1 MAYMLILEGMG
12 TSRGIADGK
21 ILIIESE
28 DNPPKT
34 LDAVNC
40 EEELQKFYT
49 AKELAKS
56 QLMALCRQA
65 SQEVGDETA
74 TIFEIHVMMLNDTD
88 FQEAV
93 EARIR
98 EHLNSAEYAVYLIGR
113 EFAYNFSQ
121 MNDSY
126 MKERAADVIDISH
139 RMIHILTGSS
149 EKPLENVPG
158 KVVIAA
164 EDLMPSQTVQLDKK
178 KIVAFITR
186 NGSQASHSS
195 ILARSLGIPSV
206 AALGTGFAKLNNGD
220 YVIVDGSDGTVI
232 IDPDV
237 ITNAQYTVKK
247 HSMTEREEKLKV
259 LKGTPAQTKDGY
271 KIELYANIG
280 HPDDLLSVLEND
292 AEGIGLFR
300 SEFLFLGRNDFPS
313 EEVQCE
319 AYASVL
325 EKMGGKRVVVRTLDL
340 GADKQASYLNI
351 PCEDNPAMGYRA
363 IRMQLD
369 QVDLFITQLRAL
381 YRASV
386 HGRLAIMFPMI
397 TSVNE
402 VQLIKKLC
410 EEVKR
415 DLAQDGI
422 PFSDCVELGIM
433 VETPAAALTADRLA
447 AEVDFF
453 SIGTNDL
460 TQYTLAADRMN
471 SKVSYLYDC
480 GHPAVLRMIR
490 YITEQAHKH
499 GIWVGICGESAADLN
514 LTQYYLRFGVDELSV
529 SPPAVLELKE
539 KIQSL
544 ELATL
549 MESIDN
555 TLD

>member
-1 MAYMLILEGMG
+1 MLILEGMG

-28 DNPPKT
+28 NNPPKI

-56 QLMALCRQA
+56 QLMALCQKA

-74 TIFEIHVMMLNDTD
+74 TIFEIHTMMLNDTD

-93 EARIR
+93 KARIR
-98 EHLNSAEYAVYLIGR
+98 EHHNSAEYAVYLVGR
-113 EFAYNFSQ
+113 EFARNFSQ

-149 EKPLENVPG
+149 EKPLENMPG

-164 EDLMPSQTVQLDKK
+164 EDLMPSQTVRLDKK

-206 AALGTGFAKLNNGD
+206 AALGTGFTKLNNGD

-247 HSMTEREEKLKV
+247 HSMTEHEEKLKA

-280 HPDDLLSVLEND
+280 HPDDILSVLEND

-325 EKMGGKRVVVRTLDL
+325 EKMGEKRVVVRTLDL

-369 QVDLFITQLRAL
+369 RVDLFITQLRAL

-410 EEVKR
+410 EEVKKN
-415 DLAQDGI
+415 LTQEGI
-422 PFSDCVELGIM
+422 PFSGCVELGIM
-433 VETPAAALTADRLA
+433 METPAAALTADRLA

-471 SKVSYLYDC
+471 SKVAYLYDC

-490 YITEQAHKH
+490 YITEQAHRH
-499 GIWVGICGESAADLN
+499 GIWVGICGESASDLN